1 MIKSILI
8 NLCYNN
14 NNNINLLMTTAHR
27 PTFRPAIGGSE

>member
-8 NLCYNN
+8 NLCYN

-27 PTFRPAIGGSE
+27 PTFKSAIGGSE